1 MDPFSGLAADARTLD
16 RLKLDASK
24 DPRQAIRR
32 VATQFEALF
41 MQTLLKSMRE
51 AVPKSGLVDGSA
63 LKMYEG
69 MLDQQLSQHLTGR
82 PGGLADIIARQ
93 LGRNAGLDA
102 APVAG
107 MKLDPASLR
116 ATGGPGLAMGLTP
129 GGGSEGTADANGLLA
144 GQGAAVAGQP
154 SPIVARWQSQADAR
168 TGERQRQAALAAAA
182 AAGPV
187 SEGQGEFVRRLWDH
201 AAVAQRST
209 GIPAHYVVGQAA
221 LESGWGRREIRLP
234 DGSRSHNVFGIK
246 AGREWRGRT
255 VDVTTTEYIDGRPQR
270 LVQRFRAYDTYADA
284 FRDWSAL
291 IGGQP
296 RYGGVMRAAGAVGDY
311 ARGMQKAG
319 YATDPE
325 YGAKLERAIHKTLAI
340 RRGAM

>member
-1 MDPFSGLAADARTLD
+1 MDPFTGLAADARTLD

-41 MQTLLKSMRE
+41 MQTMLKSMRE
-51 AVPKSGLVDGSA
+51 AVPKSGLVDGSG
-63 LKMYEG
+63 LQMYEG
-69 MLDQQLSQHLTGR
+69 MLDQQLAQHLTGR
-82 PGGLADIIARQ
+82 PGGLADVIARQ
-93 LGRNAGLDA
+93 LSRNAGIDPHPAGASGTLKSGAGDTAAAGGSPAADA
-102 APVAG
+102 AGRNPLAA
-107 MKLDPASLR
+107 LSQ
-116 ATGGPGLAMGLTP
+116 GL
-129 GGGSEGTADANGLLA
+129 
-144 GQGAAVAGQP
+144 P
-154 SPIVARWQSQADAR
+154 SPIVARWQAQADAQ

-182 AAGPV
+182 SAGPV
-187 SEGQGEFVRRLWDH
+187 GADQGEFVERLWAH
-201 AAVAQRST
+201 AVAAQRST
-209 GIPAHYVVGQAA
+209 GVPAHYVVGQAA
-221 LESGWGRREIRLP
+221 LESGWGRREIRLA
-234 DGSRSHNVFGIK
+234 DGGRSHNVFGIK

-270 LVQRFRAYDTYADA
+270 MVQRFRAYDSYADA
-284 FRDWSAL
+284 FRDWSTL

-296 RYGGVMRAAGAVGDY
+296 RYGRVMRATGAVGDY
-311 ARGMQKAG
+311 ARGMQQAG